1 MKTPMTASTMAFA
14 TLCLA
19 RLFHGFNC
27 RGKGSIFRI
36 GILSNKY
43 SLLAFVFG
51 VILLNSVLFIP
62 VLQSLFEVESLAVG
76 QYIMV
81 YILSVIPTL
90 IIQLVKVIY
99 EKNKNNNNNS
109 TKVEGKLENI
119 A

>member
-1 MKTPMTASTMAFA
+1 
-14 TLCLA
+14 
-19 RLFHGFNC
+19 
-27 RGKGSIFRI
+27 
-36 GILSNKY
+36 
-43 SLLAFVFG
+43 
-51 VILLNSVLFIP
+51 
-62 VLQSLFEVESLAVG
+62 
-76 QYIMV
+76 MV